1 MKLFTLLL
9 SAVGLQAQP
18 ITTDFIDRVAIIE
31 SNFNYAATGDKRNGT
46 PLARGAWQLHESAYQ
61 DGMKWY
67 EITNG
72 KNESNFV
79 LTAAIRPWKD
89 CAHDPYISRIVATY
103 YFKLLEF
110 RFNKRGINPTRLQL
124 YMAYNMGFS
133 GAALYEF
140 NPYTHTLPADR
151 YATLRRAELILNK

>member
-18 ITTDFIDRVAIIE
+18 ITTQFIDRVAIIE
-31 SNFNYAATGDKRNGT
+31 SNFNYAAVGDSKK
-46 PLARGAWQLHESAYQ
+46 ARGAWQLHEGAYQ
-61 DGMKWY
+61 DAMKWY

-72 KNESNFV
+72 KNESNYV
-79 LTAAIRPWKD
+79 MTAAIRPWKD

-103 YFKLLEF
+103 YFKLLEH
-110 RFNKRGINPTRLQL
+110 RFNKRGIKPTQLQL

-133 GAALYEF
+133 GAALFEF
-140 NPYTHTLPADR
+140 NPHALTLPPDR